1 MSSESKRVKLL
12 TLAELFLG
20 IIVAVAG
27 VVAAFAGPL
36 DLVAG
41 LILAAEGLVSVV
53 FGVKGALIANV
64 PARIGRLARIAL
76 VVQLVQI
83 LACVII
89 GVETGADE
97 QHEIVA
103 IVGGALLPLISLV
116 ILLLSRGMEKRAER

>member
-20 IIVAVAG
+20 IIVTVAG
-27 VVAAFAGPL
+27 LIAAFAGPL

-53 FGVKGALIANV
+53 FGVRGALIANV
-64 PARIGRLARIAL
+64 PARIGKLARIAL
-76 VVQLVQI
+76 FVQLAQI
-83 LACVII
+83 LAVVIM
-89 GVETGADE
+89 GVITGADE

-116 ILLLSRGMEKRAER
+116 IFILSRGMEKRAER